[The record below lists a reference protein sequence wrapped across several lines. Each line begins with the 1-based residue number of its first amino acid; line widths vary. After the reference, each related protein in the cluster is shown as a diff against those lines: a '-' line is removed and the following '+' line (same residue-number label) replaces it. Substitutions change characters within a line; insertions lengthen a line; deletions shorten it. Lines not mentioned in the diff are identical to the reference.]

1 MGIMENVERRY
12 LEDVK
17 WGLSNYFNLMKK
29 YPDKWV
35 AIVDRK
41 IVSAGEN
48 IEKVELDAEKRSGR
62 DKKNIPVVFVERGA
76 HIY

>member
-1 MGIMENVERRY
+1 MEDVGRKY

-17 WGLSNYFNLMKK
+17 WGLNNYFNLMKK

-35 AIVDRK
+35 AIVDKR

-48 IEKVELDAEKRSGR
+48 IDKVESEAAKKSGK